1 MKMKFMEEADMFR
14 PSLLILTILFGL
26 LAFFGPTDGSLGMI
40 SQLMFGIFASLLVL
54 YFVLKFIQKRKK
66 VK

>member
-1 MKMKFMEEADMFR
+1 MKFMEEADMFR

-40 SQLMFGIFASLLVL
+40 SQLMFGIFASLLVS
-54 YFVLKFIQKRKK
+54 
-66 VK
+66 